1 MSQRLYRPYG
11 FHAEEMENDINQEVQ
26 KQRGKNQTATNDSD
40 LLLLRETAL
49 IQNRHLKN
57 AYVTQQPALRRSC
70 EASVPSPAASEKAPP
85 SE

>member
-1 MSQRLYRPYG
+1 
-11 FHAEEMENDINQEVQ
+11 MENDIDQEVQ
-26 KQRGKNQTATNDSD
+26 KQRGKDQTTTDDFD

-49 IQNRHLKN
+49 IQNRHLKD

-70 EASVPSPAASEKAPP
+70 EAGAPSPAASEKAPP